1 MLELYQPYCYCWI
14 MTSTP
19 DTTDTRPGE
28 PQGQK
33 RANQVPSEPVYTVAQ
48 IAAVL
53 VASSKTV
60 LRMIE
65 RGEIEAFRL
74 SDNSRS
80 YRVTKTAWESYA
92 AGREIKTAE
101 PAVAAAP

>member
-1 MLELYQPYCYCWI
+1 
-14 MTSTP
+14 MTPTP

-28 PQGQK
+28 PQVQK
-33 RANQVPSEPVYTVAQ
+33 RNNQVPSEPVYTVAQ

-53 VASSKTV
+53 VVSSKTV

-74 SDNSRS
+74 SDTSRS
-80 YRVTKTAWESYA
+80 YRVTKTAWDKYA
-92 AGREIKTAE
+92 VGRDIRTAE
-101 PAVAAAP
+101 PAVAAAQDHAAVTA